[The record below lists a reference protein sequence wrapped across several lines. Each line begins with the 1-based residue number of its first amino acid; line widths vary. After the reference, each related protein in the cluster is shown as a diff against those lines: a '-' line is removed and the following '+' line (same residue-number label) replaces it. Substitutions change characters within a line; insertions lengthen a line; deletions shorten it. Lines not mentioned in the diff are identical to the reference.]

1 MAQERFL
8 MAGVMGWPVMHSRSP
23 KLHNYWLQKHGL
35 AGVYVPLGIKI
46 EGLAAALRALPA
58 LGFSGCNLTIP
69 HKVEALKIVDNLDPL
84 AKRIGA
90 ANCIV
95 VGPDGSLNGFN
106 NDGWGYIEN
115 VVDRVPGWRADAGPI
130 VVVGAGGGARAV
142 IVGLQDRGAR
152 EIRLVNRSPERA
164 AALVQQIGGSI
175 TTIGWNDRNRALDG
189 AAMVVNTTSQGMVG
203 QPALDL
209 SLDALPKTALVSD
222 IVYTPLETP
231 LLAAARMRGNP
242 TVDGLGMLLHQAR
255 PAFKAWFGVLPEV
268 TAELRQS
275 IEATL

>member
-1 MAQERFL
+1 
-8 MAGVMGWPVMHSRSP
+8 MHSRSP
-23 KLHNYWLQKHGL
+23 KLHSYWLQKHGL
-35 AGVYVPLGIKI
+35 AGVYVPLAIKI

-69 HKVEALKIVDNLDPL
+69 HKVEALKIIDNVDPL

-115 VVDRVPGWRADAGPI
+115 VVERVPNWRPDAGP
-130 VVVGAGGGARAV
+130 VVVIGAGGGARAV
-142 IVGLQDRGAR
+142 IVGLLDRGVR
-152 EIRLVNRSPERA
+152 QIRLVNRTPDRA
-164 AALVQQIGGSI
+164 NALLQQLGGPI
-175 TTIGWNDRNRALDG
+175 ELVGWADRGRALDG

-203 QPALDL
+203 QPPLDL
-209 SLDALPKTALVSD
+209 SLDALPVKALVSD

-231 LLAAARMRGNP
+231 LLAAARKRGNP

-255 PAFKAWFGVLPEV
+255 PAFKAWFGILPEV